1 MNLAAK
7 NRLKYTKTKNAHITY
22 VRFDLSLN
30 SSLIRN
36 DIIFYDSVGFRP
48 DRWEDDTFTHYCIS
62 LMLKSLSAEG
72 SES

>member
-1 MNLAAK
+1 MKHNW
-7 NRLKYTKTKNAHITY
+7 HICPCMI

-48 DRWEDDTFTHYCIS
+48 DRWEDDTFT
-62 LMLKSLSAEG
+62 AFR
-72 SES
+72 